1 MDKIV
6 DLDFFNL
13 VINIKFSIEFEQNIV
28 NIHLLD
34 HVVRQN
40 IINNIFETSNDSQ
53 TKVVISIFQFLKWS
67 IVKFG
72 LLKSLE

>member
-1 MDKIV
+1 VDKIV